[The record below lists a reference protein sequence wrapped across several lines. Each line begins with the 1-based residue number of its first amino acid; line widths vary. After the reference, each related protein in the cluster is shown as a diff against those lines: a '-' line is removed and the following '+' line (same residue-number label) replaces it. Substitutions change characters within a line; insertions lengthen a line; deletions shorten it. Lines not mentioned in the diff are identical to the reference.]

1 MFNMIGVLWALPML
15 YLLVEAIQGMVPAG
29 PTVQLAAFHTTFNL
43 VNTGLLV
50 WFVPQIKAVV
60 EWMIPY
66 TDTEKE
72 LTHIRYFDAGLLQTP
87 ELAAVEVRR
96 ALQKMLGVVHEMFGK
111 IKDVIEHPESKLG
124 DVVDEIKTGEVQTD
138 HIEADI
144 VEFCTQLTRQATSAE
159 VAREVAAGFDMANDI
174 ERMGDH
180 CFNIIMLAQRAY
192 DGKYHYAASSRH
204 ELGAMMNVVEEFIDL
219 ATRVLEPGAG
229 SVIMEAKVLEGKIN
243 AARDQARKGHA
254 RLMQNGELDI
264 RSGLVYI
271 DMMNNF
277 EKIGDYCYNVTEMVS
292 KHMPQ

>member
-1 MFNMIGVLWALPML
+1 MIERL
-15 YLLVEAIQGMVPAG
+15 VPAG

-43 VNTGLLV
+43 INTGLLV

-72 LTHIRYFDAGLLQTP
+72 LSHIRYFDAGLLQTP

-96 ALQKMLGVVHEMFGK
+96 ALQKMMGVVHDMFEK
-111 IKDVIEHPESKLG
+111 IKNVIEHPEAKLG
-124 DVVDEIKTGEVQTD
+124 DVVDEIKRGEDQTD
-138 HIEADI
+138 HLEADI
-144 VEFCTQLTRQATSAE
+144 VEFCTQLSRQATSTE

-180 CFNIIMLAQRAY
+180 CFNIILWRNVPTTESSSTRRAR
-192 DGKYHYAASSRH
+192 GE
-204 ELGAMMNVVEEFIDL
+204 ELGAMMSVVEEFIDL
-219 ATRVLEPGAG
+219 AIRVLEPGAG
-229 SVIMEAKVLEGKIN
+229 SVITEAKVLESKIN

-254 RLMQNGELDI
+254 RLMQSGELDV
-264 RSGLVYI
+264 RPGLVYI
-271 DMMNNF
+271 DMMTNF

-292 KHMPQ
+292 TTRLCGPHLQRP